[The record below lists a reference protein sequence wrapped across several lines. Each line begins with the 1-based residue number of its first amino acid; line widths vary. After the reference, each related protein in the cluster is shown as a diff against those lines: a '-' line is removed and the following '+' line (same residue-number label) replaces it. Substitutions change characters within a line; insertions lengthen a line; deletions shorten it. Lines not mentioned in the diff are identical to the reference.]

1 MNDAANASGA
11 PLVLGSPVSELTEHW
26 SGAAYVPGDWRETTS
41 FYRADRERVLCIG
54 KQVWE
59 RDDAHPVGLGMFYS
73 LLTQALFPG
82 EGNEGKVTDL
92 APHGDAHTMHLPPLA
107 VEAALAG
114 RDDIRVDYLPDP
126 GALARRMLDLLAGQ
140 RVLGLIQG
148 ASEFGP
154 RALGHRSI
162 LADPRRA
169 AMGDWINAR
178 VKGREWFRPLA
189 AAVLEERAAAWF
201 DLPSPSP
208 FMQFTAPLRASAV
221 PQVAAVTHVDGTAR
235 LQTVGADDD
244 PLLRRLLAGFEART
258 GVPILLNTPF
268 NGKDEPIVETP
279 SEALAAFCRMP
290 LHALALPP
298 FLVTKRSEPELPA

>member
-26 SGAAYVPGDWRETTS
+26 SGAAYVPGDWRETAS

-54 KQVWE
+54 KQVWK
-59 RDDAHPVGLGMFYS
+59 RDDAHPVGLGMFYP

-92 APHGDAHTMHLPPLA
+92 APHGDAHAMHLPPLA
-107 VEAALAG
+107 VEAGQVHIPAPWRAVLRERERFRYGQPGVAFVAFAAFAACAACADLA
-114 RDDIRVDYLPDP
+114 
-126 GALARRMLDLLAGQ
+126 AAGQ
-140 RVLGLIQG
+140 RAFEEALLAVARWLHAQTGL
-148 ASEFGP
+148 
-154 RALGHRSI
+154 
-162 LADPRRA
+162 
-169 AMGDWINAR
+169 
-178 VKGREWFRPLA
+178 
-189 AAVLEERAAAWF
+189 ERLCFAG
-201 DLPSPSP
+201 
-208 FMQFTAPLRASAV
+208 
-221 PQVAAVTHVDGTAR
+221 GTALNGR
-235 LQTVGADDD
+235 ANER
-244 PLLRRLLAGFEART
+244 LLRE
-258 GVPILLNTPF
+258 TPF